1 YFISTGLD
9 TTTAYDTYE
18 NFYRINIIRL
28 QNRDSKMPGW
38 EWLNC
43 LDDALVYTDAPSK
56 AHPAV
61 PGWSIC
67 SMKVHAPAISVG
79 REEIWGGWGS
89 FVGGVSAQ
97 AYGRNDMVGAP

>member
-1 YFISTGLD
+1 VN
-9 TTTAYDTYE
+9 YE
-18 NFYRINIIRL
+18 PPFLLSGVHNSRAFAEIAVV
-28 QNRDSKMPGW
+28 RDRGNANA
-38 EWLNC
+38 E
-43 LDDALVYTDAPSK
+43 

-89 FVGGVSAQ
+89 IAERVS
-97 AYGRNDMVGAP
+97 D

>member
-1 YFISTGLD
+1 VIS
-9 TTTAYDTYE
+9 
-18 NFYRINIIRL
+18 I
-28 QNRDSKMPGW
+28 GW
-38 EWLNC
+38 
-43 LDDALVYTDAPSK
+43 K

-89 FVGGVSAQ
+89 IAERVS
-97 AYGRNDMVGAP
+97 D

>member
-1 YFISTGLD
+1 MTNIFNTVRRNFQCSNARSNA
-9 TTTAYDTYE
+9 TA
-18 NFYRINIIRL
+18 L
-28 QNRDSKMPGW
+28 GRD
-38 EWLNC
+38 WLRRAVLGC
-43 LDDALVYTDAPSK
+43 GTSPKESPLSCSWLGCSGK

-89 FVGGVSAQ
+89 IAERVS
-97 AYGRNDMVGAP
+97 D